1 MPQITVDYSASVS
14 EAFDRRTFA
23 VALHQTLSPLVSSDV
38 AAFKTR
44 FSQID
49 EHVIGDGESQQ
60 AMIHI
65 RVGLLA
71 GRPVGAQAGRS
82 ARRAIELAHQHL
94 KPVEGLTTQLTL
106 EVYDMDR
113 EQYQK
118 RVI

>member
-65 RVGLLA
+65 RVGLLS
-71 GRPVGAQAGRS
+71 GRPADLKQKVGET
-82 ARRAIELAHQHL
+82 AIELAHQHL

-118 RVI
+118 P